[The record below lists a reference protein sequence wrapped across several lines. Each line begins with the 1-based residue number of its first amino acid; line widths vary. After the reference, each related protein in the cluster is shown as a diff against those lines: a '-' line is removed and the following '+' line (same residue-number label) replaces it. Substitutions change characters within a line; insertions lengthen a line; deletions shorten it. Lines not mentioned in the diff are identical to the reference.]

1 MPAKRKTQHQD
12 EGNKSPG
19 VANVPSGQL
28 ASGAS
33 SVDAR
38 IQEQLQILNNSSGNV
53 SAQAY
58 ARSATSQADQHGSAA
73 PAHGFANGAV
83 SSAPD
88 ALGSIAS
95 SDEAHIHPDLRGRNS
110 YPSPIQ
116 STMPAPTQPIVHAQH
131 PQHGLPV
138 HHTQPGQPS
147 TPSAARLG
155 SPGPGATSPS
165 ALLPP
170 SMPGQ
175 EPDIPEEDTTMTDS
189 APVDGRRTVKR
200 ELSQSKRAA
209 QNRAAQRAFR
219 QRKEGY
225 IKKLEQQVRE
235 YTELDATYKQ
245 MQADNFAYREYV
257 LLLRSCLMDAQ
268 IECPPPPPGLSL
280 AAIPHP
286 AGPGAQEPQP
296 MGPPVS
302 HGHPAPQPVQGGPAG
317 PETHVQEQQHQ
328 MDHPREGAPLDTV
341 AQAVAS
347 LAVQAQLANKEYGA
361 EHIKQDR
368 RDDDDAQSQ
377 LQHDAHAAPTASM

>member
-12 EGNKSPG
+12 EESKSPLG
-19 VANVPSGQL
+19 VANVPGSQL

-38 IQEQLQILNNSSGNV
+38 IQEQLQILNNSSAN
-53 SAQAY
+53 AQAY
-58 ARSATSQADQHGSAA
+58 ARSAGAQAEQHGSA
-73 PAHGFANGAV
+73 PPSHGFANGAV

-95 SDEAHIHPDLRGRNS
+95 NDEAHIHPDLRGRNS

-116 STMPAPTQPIVHAQH
+116 STMPAPTQPVQHIQH
-131 PQHGLPV
+131 PQHPQPI
-138 HHTQPGQPS
+138 HHTQPVQPS

-189 APVDGRRTVKR
+189 GPVDGRRTVKR

-225 IKKLEQQVRE
+225 IKKLEQQVRDF
-235 YTELDATYKQ
+235 TEMDNTFKQ
-245 MQADNFAYREYV
+245 VQADNFAFREYA
-257 LLLRSCLMDAQ
+257 LLLRSLLLDAQ
-268 IECPPPPPGLSL
+268 IDCPPPPPGLSL
-280 AAIPHP
+280 ATLPHSVP
-286 AGPGAQEPQP
+286 TGGQDPQS
-296 MGPPVS
+296 MGPPPT
-302 HGHPAPQPVQGGPAG
+302 HGLPVPNPVQAGPAG
-317 PETHVQEQQHQ
+317 PEVHAHEHA
-328 MDHPREGAPLDTV
+328 MDHPRDGPPLDTV

-347 LAVQAQLANKEYGA
+347 LAVQAQLANKEYNA
-361 EHIKQDR
+361 EHNKQASR
-368 RDDDDAQSQ
+368 EEDDAQAQ